1 MTGEGTAA
9 PRQATVRRETRETIV
24 EVSINLDGR
33 AQHDVSTGSL
43 MLNHLIDQLGRHSGF
58 DLTVRAE
65 GLNDPDGHHT
75 AEDTGI
81 VIGRA
86 LGEALG
92 DRTGI
97 RRMAHE
103 TVPLD
108 DALMTSVVDL
118 GGRGYA
124 AIGLQ
129 FNTGMMGDLRTELV
143 GHVLESIAREG
154 RINLHVVQHAGVND
168 HHIAEATFKALAK
181 ALDTATRRDERFTG
195 IAPSTK
201 GTLTG

>member
-1 MTGEGTAA
+1 MTGQAWPE
-9 PRQATVRRETRETIV
+9 RQSSIRRETGETVV

-33 AQHDVSTGSL
+33 AHYDVSTGL
-43 MLNHLIDQLGRHSGF
+43 VMLDHLIDQLGRHSGF

-65 GLNDPDGHHT
+65 GTKDPDGHHV

-81 VIGRA
+81 VLGRA

-108 DALMTSVVDL
+108 DALMTAVVDL

-124 AIGLQ
+124 VIGMQ
-129 FNTGMMGDLRTELV
+129 FNTGMIGDLRSELV
-143 GHVLESIAREG
+143 AHVLESMAREA

-181 ALDTATRRDERFTG
+181 ALDSATRRDERFAG
-195 IAPSTK
+195 VPPSTK
-201 GTLTG
+201 GTLTE